1 MACYEHQKLCTKDTR
16 PNKPVEHILPHTA
29 HIEFVGVHK
38 MDTIPVIDIAPF
50 LNGDAKGQEAV
61 AREVDNACSAL
72 GFLII
77 SGHGVPDGLIDDMRT
92 VSRAYF
98 DLPLEEKLQLRMPP
112 DRYRGYISAGSE
124 ALSYSLDQESPPD
137 LKESFSIGPIDT
149 PDDPYH
155 RAAKPGK
162 FFAPNFWPESPVNFR
177 PIWEAYYHQMER
189 VATEL
194 MRIFAVGLGI
204 DKHFFDDKVN
214 HHITNFSVIH
224 YPEQLKAPLPGQLRA
239 GAHTD
244 YGSLTILKPDSAAG
258 GLQVLSKEG
267 NWIDVPTLPGTFV
280 VNLGDL
286 MAEWTN
292 DRWVSTLHR
301 VVNPPRD
308 KALGSRRLSMA
319 FFHQPNY
326 DAVIECLPT
335 CTSAERP
342 PRYGRP
348 TSGEHVWMKITK
360 HRTPELAQAKA

>member
-1 MACYEHQKLCTKDTR
+1 MNR
-16 PNKPVEHILPHTA
+16 
-29 HIEFVGVHK
+29 
-38 MDTIPVIDIAPF
+38 IPVIDIGPF
-50 LNGDAKGQEAV
+50 LNGSAKDQETV
-61 AREVDNACSAL
+61 ARQVDHACSSI

-77 SGHGVPDGLIDDMRT
+77 SGHGVPDSLIDDMRA

-98 DLPLEEKLQLRMPP
+98 DQPLEEKVKLRMPP
-112 DRYRGYISAGSE
+112 DRYRGYISLGSE
-124 ALSYSLDQESPPD
+124 ALSYSLDEESPPD
-137 LKESFSIGPIDT
+137 FKESFSIGPTDA
-149 PDDPYH
+149 PDDDYH

-162 FFAPNFWPESPVNFR
+162 FFAPNFWPQQPANFR
-177 PIWEAYYHQMER
+177 PVWGAYYHQMER

-194 MRIFAVGLGI
+194 MRIFAVGLGM
-204 DKHFFDDKVN
+204 DKDFFDDKVDR
-214 HHITNFSVIH
+214 HITNFSVLH
-224 YPEQLKAPLPGQLRA
+224 YPEQPKEPLPGQLRA

-244 YGSLTILKPDSAAG
+244 YGSLTILKPDNAPG

-267 NWIDVPTLPGTFV
+267 GWIDVPTLPGTFV

-301 VVNPPRD
+301 VINPPRD

-326 DAVIECLPT
+326 DAVVECLPT
-335 CTSAERP
+335 CVTSERP
-342 PRYGRP
+342 ARYGRT

-360 HRTPELAQAKA
+360 HRTPELAKATA